1 MSSAVDHEGLGPAT
15 VSGVDPHVPF
25 KSPGVAAERVQTTSV
40 DSAVAPQKRLDL
52 EAIVAGWWTALDA
65 AERAL
70 RSGAGSLGEPET
82 GERRRR
88 LTDERREILELL
100 QGLARDHSMTSPLL
114 GWLAGQ
120 GLTRQKLGLP
130 QSVRA
135 CVFDLDGV
143 LTTSAT
149 AHADAWAETL
159 DGYLLGRAD
168 SGRREFI
175 AFDRRREYE
184 LLIAG
189 KPRREGA
196 RAFLASRGID
206 LPEGSPNDA
215 PGDATV
221 YGLANRKLD
230 LLRKRIE
237 RAGVAAFT
245 GSRAYLEAV
254 KMLGLRVAVVSAS
267 TNTSAILQ
275 QAELTHLIDEQIDGN
290 TIELEQLRSKPSPDT
305 LLAACKH
312 LRLQPDDCAAFETTP
327 AGIAAARAAGYK
339 LAVAVDRDG
348 QTRALRSS
356 DADLVVGDLAEI
368 AGTS

>member
-1 MSSAVDHEGLGPAT
+1 MSSTVDHQGLEPAT
-15 VSGVDPHVPF
+15 VSDIDPNVPLGL
-25 KSPGVAAERVQTTSV
+25 PGVAAERVHTTAS
-40 DSAVAPQKRLDL
+40 DSAVESPKRLDL
-52 EAIVAGWWTALDA
+52 EAIVARWWTALDA

-70 RSGAGSLGEPET
+70 RSGADSLGEPET

-88 LTDERREILELL
+88 LVDERREILGLL
-100 QGLARDHSMTSPLL
+100 QGIARDHNMTSPLL
-114 GWLAGQ
+114 GWLGGQ

-130 QSVRA
+130 PSVRA

-149 AHADAWAETL
+149 AHADAWADTL

-175 AFDRRREYE
+175 AFDRQREYE

-189 KPRREGA
+189 KPRREGV

-206 LPEGSPNDA
+206 LPEGSPDDA

-237 RAGVAAFT
+237 RVGVAAFT
-245 GSRAYLEAV
+245 SSRAYLEAV
-254 KMLGLRVAVVSAS
+254 RMLGLRVAVVSAS

-275 QAELTHLIDEQIDGN
+275 RAELAHLIDEQIDG
-290 TIELEQLRSKPSPDT
+290 TTVELEQLRSKPFPDT
-305 LLAACKH
+305 LLAACEH
-312 LRLQPDDCAAFETTP
+312 LRLHPDDCAAFETTP

-339 LAVAVDRDG
+339 LAIAVDRDG
-348 QTRALRSS
+348 LDRALRAS
-356 DADLVVGDLAEI
+356 DADLVVGDLGEI
-368 AGTS
+368 AGS